1 MGKVLDGKEW
11 ENSLEILG
19 FVFWGPK
26 QGRSRRREEASNLGW
41 PIQSLSSRPL
51 LLGFISLN
59 WPTFCSNIH
68 YTIIQNFNDTLNNSK
83 TPRWSFNNI
92 TILIIRDFANTGVW
106 MNAGICQSSTRSLMR
121 EVVRAATILVV
132 ERVGQSQLIW
142 TPVLTKPRIFK
153 PLIRIINTFP
163 LHKPLRL
170 VSISRKKRI
179 YHYTK
184 ARR

>member
-1 MGKVLDGKEW
+1 MG
-11 ENSLEILG
+11 
-19 FVFWGPK
+19 
-26 QGRSRRREEASNLGW
+26 
-41 PIQSLSSRPL
+41 
-51 LLGFISLN
+51 
-59 WPTFCSNIH
+59 
-68 YTIIQNFNDTLNNSK
+68 
-83 TPRWSFNNI
+83 
-92 TILIIRDFANTGVW
+92 
-106 MNAGICQSSTRSLMR
+106 

-179 YHYTK
+179 YHHTT
-184 ARR
+184 ARRKEVHFPFVIPSKIFLNSCCARL